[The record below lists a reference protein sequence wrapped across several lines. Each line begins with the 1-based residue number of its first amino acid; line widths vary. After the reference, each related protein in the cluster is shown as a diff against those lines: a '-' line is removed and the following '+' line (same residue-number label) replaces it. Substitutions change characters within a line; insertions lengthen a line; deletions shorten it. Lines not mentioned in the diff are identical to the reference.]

1 MTIRKDAEVI
11 GLVSLAHGSSHFF
24 HLILAPLFPWLK
36 TEFGLSYA
44 ELGFLMTVFFIVS
57 TIMQAAAG
65 FWVDHSGPLKVL
77 FFGVATLAIS
87 ALILATSNGYI
98 GLLTGACI
106 AGLGNGV
113 FHPADYTLLNR
124 RVSPERVP
132 HAYSMHGVS
141 GALGWAASP
150 AVLVMVTTATN
161 WRQALLV
168 AAALAAAV
176 LTLLYARRHVLQGS
190 AEERLNE
197 AQAKKNTS
205 PFSISF
211 LKLPTVWLCWGFFFL
226 SALAL
231 SGVQSFAPT
240 AMQLLYDLPLAL
252 TTTAYSTY
260 MLASAGGMVVGGF
273 VATRSK
279 FPDRIIAISFITASL
294 ICVVIS
300 LVIVSGSTMLTL
312 FTLMGFCVGM
322 AGPSR
327 DLMIRAA
334 TPKESSGR
342 VFGVVYSGLDSGLA
356 IGPLLFGLLMDWD
369 FAPAVFILIATFLL
383 LALLTAY
390 RVGENNRL
398 VHLKNTSLDA

>member
-11 GLVSLAHGSSHFF
+11 SLISLAHGSSHFF

-44 ELGFLMTVFFIVS
+44 ELGFLMTVFFIIS

-77 FFGVATLAIS
+77 FFGVGMLAVS
-87 ALILATSNGYI
+87 ALVLATSSGYLW
-98 GLLTGACI
+98 LLFGACL

-113 FHPADYTLLNR
+113 FHPADYTLINR
-124 RVSPERVP
+124 RVSSVRVP

-150 AVLVMVTTATN
+150 AVLVTVTTMTN

-168 AAALAAAV
+168 ASGLAT
-176 LTLLYARRHVLQGS
+176 LILILLYSRRHVLRGS
-190 AEERLNE
+190 DEELVQE
-197 AQAKKNTS
+197 AHSKKQAS
-205 PFSISF
+205 VFSLAF
-211 LKLPTVWLCWGFFFL
+211 LKLPAVWMCWAFFLL

-240 AMQLLYDLPLAL
+240 ALQFLYDLPLAL
-252 TTTAYSTY
+252 TTTAYSSY
-260 MLASAGGMVVGGF
+260 MLASAGGMLLGGF

-279 FPDRIIAISFITASL
+279 YPDRIIAASFITASL
-294 ICVVIS
+294 ICAVIAMS
-300 LVIVSGSTMLTL
+300 LVSAATVLTF
-312 FTLMGFCVGM
+312 FTVMGFCVGI

-334 TPKESSGR
+334 TPKEASGR

-356 IGPLLFGLLMDWD
+356 IGPLLFGLLMDWHLV
-369 FAPAVFILIATFLL
+369 PGVFLLIATFLL

-390 RVGENNRL
+390 RVGENNRSIQSN
-398 VHLKNTSLDA
+398 HL

>member
-11 GLVSLAHGSSHFF
+11 SLISLAHGSSHFF

-44 ELGFLMTVFFIVS
+44 ELGFLMTVFFIIS

-77 FFGVATLAIS
+77 FFGVGTLAVS
-87 ALILATSNGYI
+87 ALVLATSSGYL
-98 GLLTGACI
+98 GLLFGACL

-113 FHPADYTLLNR
+113 FHPADYTLINR
-124 RVSPERVP
+124 RVSSARVP

-150 AVLVMVTTATN
+150 AVLVTVTTMTN

-168 AAALAAAV
+168 ASGLAT
-176 LTLLYARRHVLQGS
+176 LIFILLYSRRHVLRGS
-190 AEERLNE
+190 DEELVQE
-197 AQAKKNTS
+197 AHSKKQTS
-205 PFSISF
+205 VFSLAF
-211 LKLPTVWLCWGFFFL
+211 LKLPAVWMCWAFFLL

-240 AMQLLYDLPLAL
+240 ALQFLYDLPLAL
-252 TTTAYSTY
+252 TTTAYSSY
-260 MLASAGGMVVGGF
+260 MLASAGGMLLGGF

-279 FPDRIIAISFITASL
+279 YPDRIIATSFITASL
-294 ICVVIS
+294 ICAVIAMS
-300 LVIVSGSTMLTL
+300 LASAATVLTF
-312 FTLMGFCVGM
+312 FTVMGFCVGI

-334 TPKESSGR
+334 TPKEASGR

-356 IGPLLFGLLMDWD
+356 IGPLLFGLLMDWRLV
-369 FAPAVFILIATFLL
+369 PGVFLLIATFLL

-390 RVGENNRL
+390 RVGENNRSIQSN
-398 VHLKNTSLDA
+398 HL